1 MTTVLVCTR
10 DRRELLARCLDAIR
24 ADLGP
29 ADELLV
35 VDAADVP
42 VPGKSRQLNAGLRA
56 AASDVVVMTD
66 DDCVV
71 PAGWIAAMAAAVAPD
86 GVAAAFGPVR
96 GLSSPP
102 GAPPPRQVPAGPAP
116 LATWEYAHGA
126 AMAVRRDVA
135 LAVGGF
141 DEALGPGAPAHGEEH
156 DLALRLLEAGHA
168 VVVAAAPP
176 VEHVGWR
183 SAAEDAANVLVYER
197 GAGAVVGRA
206 LRRAPRRRWR
216 YAALRLRYQA
226 QRFRSPGAQPWRSLA
241 AFAGGVAYGL
251 RRPPR

>member
-10 DRRELLARCLDAIR
+10 DRGDLLARCLDAIR
-24 ADLGP
+24 ADLAPG
-29 ADELLV
+29 DELLV

-56 AASDVVVMTD
+56 ASSELVVITD
-66 DDCVV
+66 DDCLV
-71 PAGWIAAMAAAVAPD
+71 PPGWVAAMAAAVGAE
-86 GVAAAFGPVR
+86 GVAAAFGPVH
-96 GLSSPP
+96 GLSARA
-102 GAPPPRQVPAGPAP
+102 GAPPPRQVAPGPAP

-126 AMAVRRDVA
+126 AMAVRRGAAV
-135 LAVGGF
+135 AVGGF
-141 DEALGPGAPAHGEEH
+141 DEALGPGAAAHGEEH
-156 DLALRLLEAGHA
+156 DLALRLLEAGHG

-183 SAAEDAANVLVYER
+183 SADEDAANVLVYER

-206 LRRAPRRRWR
+206 LRRAPRQRWR

-226 QRFRSPGAQPWRSLA
+226 QRFRSRREQPWRSLV

-251 RRPPR
+251 RRPRP